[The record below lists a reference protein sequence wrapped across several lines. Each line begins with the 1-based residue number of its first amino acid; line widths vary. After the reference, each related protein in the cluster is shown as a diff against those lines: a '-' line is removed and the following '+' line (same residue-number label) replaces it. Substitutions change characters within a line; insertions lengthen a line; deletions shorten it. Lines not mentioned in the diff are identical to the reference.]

1 MSLQD
6 SSSRATSAIAVLVD
20 TPSGQRFFHAF
31 GKSGCVQTAWSLA
44 GAKLFIK
51 HDNERINQ
59 VTERLAKKNKSYTL
73 HEVSFSSSPLSA
85 EASK

>member
-1 MSLQD
+1 MDLHI
-6 SSSRATSAIAVLVD
+6 SAVVIVID
-20 TPSGQRFFHAF
+20 TKQGQRFFHGF

-44 GAKLFIK
+44 GSKLFIK

-59 VTERLAKKNKSYTL
+59 VTERLAKKNKRFAL
-73 HEVSFSSSPLSA
+73 HEVSFSSSPLSS